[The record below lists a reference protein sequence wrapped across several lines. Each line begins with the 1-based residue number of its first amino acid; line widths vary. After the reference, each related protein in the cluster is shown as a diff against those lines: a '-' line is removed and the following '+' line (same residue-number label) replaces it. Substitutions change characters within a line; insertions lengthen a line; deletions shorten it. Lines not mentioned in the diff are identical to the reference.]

1 MEGAASA
8 EGKAG
13 QQHSNL
19 YFLGLL
25 IYIHIKLQVIAVV
38 CEIIC
43 PSVIKQ

>member
-13 QQHSNL
+13 QQHPNL

-25 IYIHIKLQVIAVV
+25 IHIHNKLQVIAAVL
-38 CEIIC
+38 
-43 PSVIKQ
+43 